1 MKKIVQGSFCEY
13 CTKTIYRH
21 AIERLNGI
29 TEVDQ
34 IKLYFFFF
42 EGAKLENFSSSTTFK
57 SVNLTMFQGKSRTSL
72 QMRRYIYWMQYE
84 VYYNLVQQ
92 GIKCT

>member
-29 TEVDQ
+29 TDVHQ
-34 IKLYFFFF
+34 IKLFFFSK
-42 EGAKLENFSSSTTFK
+42 EP
-57 SVNLTMFQGKSRTSL
+57 NLKISAL
-72 QMRRYIYWMQYE
+72 LLLL
-84 VYYNLVQQ
+84 NL
-92 GIKCT
+92 